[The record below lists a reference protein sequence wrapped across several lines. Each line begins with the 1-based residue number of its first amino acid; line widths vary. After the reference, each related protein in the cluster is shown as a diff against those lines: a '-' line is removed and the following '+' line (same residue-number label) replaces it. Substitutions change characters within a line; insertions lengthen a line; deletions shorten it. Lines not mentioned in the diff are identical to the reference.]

1 MSLPNKIPLRVVL
14 GLAAA
19 VLIDTALQIFWK
31 TAALKLPDESDLLF
45 AVFAIFREPL
55 FIVVVC
61 IMTLQFFNWMAV
73 LGHADLSF
81 AQPFTALGYVSVS
94 IISALFLGEDVD
106 KQQMLGIACVIAG
119 VWFISRTDHITQRD
133 GEQVRRPVEHDVID
147 VEFTEVASDQS
158 YTSATRK
165 LVQQEGA

>member
-31 TAALKLPDESDLLF
+31 TAVLKLPDETDSLF
-45 AVFAIFREPL
+45 AVFSIFREPL
-55 FIVVVC
+55 FIVVIC
-61 IMTLQFFNWMAV
+61 IMSLQFFNWMAV
-73 LGHADLSF
+73 LNHADLSF
-81 AQPFTALGYVSVS
+81 AQPFTALSYVSVGF
-94 IISALFLGEDVD
+94 ISALFLGETVD

-133 GEQVRRPVEHDVID
+133 GEGVPVPVEPAHSHPN
-147 VEFTEVASDQS
+147 AP
-158 YTSATRK
+158 RK
-165 LVQQEGA
+165 LIQHEGVCSDC